1 MASTTMGIK
10 LDRETQQRLKQL
22 GALRERSPNWIM
34 KTAILEYLERE
45 EVAEQERREDEER
58 WQRYV
63 QTGAFVDNDE
73 MMAWMD
79 ALAMQARE
87 RASRR

>member
-22 GALRERSPNWIM
+22 GALRERSPHWIM

>member
-1 MASTTMGIK
+1 MGIK

-22 GALRERSPNWIM
+22 GALRERSPHWIM